1 MRTGLIMTMSALF
14 LSACGGGDSPPATSP
29 PATDEVASTSSSIRT
44 ADPDANAA
52 ATSAAATNLPRF
64 GSVTQSSNEGMTAG
78 VTGDAASTSFDG
90 NDVRVTIDRTDG
102 SSLVLN
108 SATNRFGSIDYQ
120 PILQGYSYRGDFLY
134 RQTNE
139 AASLAVVYVNWDDQ
153 NPDDYL
159 AGGYW
164 LHAEGDLDAGLVT
177 GVETGAFVDGP
188 EIDGPATTPGA
199 GQASYV
205 GQAGGMYTYLQSG
218 RSEIG
223 EFAGDVR
230 ITADFGT
237 DTVSG
242 CVGCMTGIFVSGF
255 IVDDDEQ
262 ATAFIA
268 VPSSARLR
276 MGATPIVNGAFR
288 SGNVNIERDDARV
301 TSTDGSWGGRFS
313 TIGDGQGPRLAAG
326 TAGASWTE
334 EGGGSGAVVGA
345 WFGARK

>member
-14 LSACGGGDSPPATSP
+14 LSACGGSDSPPAASP
-29 PATDEVASTSSSIRT
+29 PTTDEVASTSSSIQT

-90 NDVRVTIDRTDG
+90 NDVQVIIDRTDG

-108 SATNRFGSIDYQ
+108 SATNRFGSVDYQ
-120 PILQGYSYRGDFLY
+120 PILRGYSYRGDLLY
-134 RQTNE
+134 QHTDE
-139 AASLAVVYVNWDDQ
+139 AATLAAVYVNWDNQ
-153 NPDDYL
+153 NPRDYL

-164 LHAEGDLDAGLVT
+164 LHAEGDLPAGLVT
-177 GVETGAFVDGP
+177 RVETGAFVDGP
-188 EIDGPATTPGA
+188 EIEGPATTQVSGRA
-199 GQASYV
+199 DYV

-237 DTVSG
+237 NTISG
-242 CVGCMTGIFVSGF
+242 CVGCVSGIVVSGF
-255 IVDDDEQ
+255 SVDDDEQ

-268 VPSSARLR
+268 VPNSARLR
-276 MGATPIVNGAFR
+276 MGATLIKNGAFS

-313 TIGDGQGPRLAAG
+313 TIGDDQGPRLAAG

-334 EGGGSGAVVGA
+334 EGGGSGAVVGS
-345 WFGARK
+345 WFGARN